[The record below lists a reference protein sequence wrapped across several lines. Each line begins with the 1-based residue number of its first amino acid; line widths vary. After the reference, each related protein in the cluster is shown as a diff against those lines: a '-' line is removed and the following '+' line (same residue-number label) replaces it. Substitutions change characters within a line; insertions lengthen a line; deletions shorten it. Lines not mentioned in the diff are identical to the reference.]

1 MHELEGQVVA
11 DKYHLVQFL
20 SEGVFGQVFRAAHIA
35 FELEMREVA
44 IKIGKHP
51 MSPREARQ
59 CFGDALIMARVARAA
74 SEEGLD
80 RCFVTVFDA
89 GICPAGTP
97 GAGRPYIVMEL
108 VRGGS
113 VRQSLKHGPFPL
125 KRATDYFD
133 EILKA
138 VSFMHRGIK
147 NAEAF
152 VKPIVH
158 RDIKPGNVLLQ
169 HTRDGR
175 DVVKITDFGLA
186 IEVDTLL
193 GWTESGGDLAHL
205 APESFSHNLCS
216 PQSDVYALGLLFYEM
231 VTGRNPFAEVGSHL
245 LGESEA
251 NYEELRRLHVDA
263 RQREQFTRLADHVE
277 LRKHPG
283 VVGVIQ
289 KALTADMNTR
299 PYKDAGDLRDAWR
312 KAWRGQVDPKEG
324 PRATVRRLTGEAE
337 QRLGVGDTVSAMDL
351 LHKAMTFNR
360 AEIPDA
366 QLVGQTYRLYVKG
379 LLDQGSV
386 EEAGRVALE
395 GYRRRK
401 CRSTCMAMADYYS
414 RANSHLAPRYSKEG
428 TDCGDLE

>member
-1 MHELEGQVVA
+1 MHELEGQVIA
-11 DKYHLVQFL
+11 DKYRLVQFL
-20 SEGVFGQVFRAAHIA
+20 NEGIFGQVFRAAHIA

-44 IKIGKHP
+44 VKIGKHS

-59 CFGDALIMARVARAA
+59 CFGDAFIMVRVAQAA

-80 RCFVTVFDA
+80 RCFVIVFDA

-113 VRQSLKHGPFPL
+113 LQKSLKHGPFPL
-125 KRATDYFD
+125 KRAADYFD

-138 VSFMHRGIK
+138 VSFMHRGVE
-147 NAEAF
+147 NAEASR
-152 VKPIVH
+152 KPIVH

-169 HTRDGR
+169 HTKDGH
-175 DVVKITDFGLA
+175 DIVKISDFGLA

-193 GWTESGGDLAHL
+193 DWTESGGDLAYL

-216 PQSDVYALGLLFYEM
+216 SQSDVYALGLLFYEM
-231 VTGRNPFAEVGSHL
+231 VTGRSPFAEVGSHL
-245 LGESEA
+245 LGDSEA

-263 RQREQFTRLADHVE
+263 RQKEQFTRLTDHVE

-283 VVGVIQ
+283 VVEVIL
-289 KALTADMNTR
+289 KALTADMDTR
-299 PYKDAGDLRDAWR
+299 PYKDAGELRDAWH
-312 KAWRGQVDPKEG
+312 KAWHGQVDSNNG
-324 PRATVRRLTGEAE
+324 PRAKVCRLTGEAK
-337 QRLGVGDTVSAMDL
+337 QRLGVGDTEGAMDL
-351 LHKAMTFNR
+351 LREAMKLNR
-360 AEIPDA
+360 TKVSDA

-379 LLDQGSV
+379 LLGRGDAG
-386 EEAGRVALE
+386 EAGKVALE

-414 RANSHLAPRYSKEG
+414 KANPHLAPRYSKEG
-428 TDCGDLE
+428 TDCNDLE